1 MGAPMEPVVS
11 SKRKVNTATPDLKVA
26 MPAATQGKIAV
37 RGPETLMQKKSQNM
51 AALTTAPNL
60 SPH

>member
-1 MGAPMEPVVS
+1 MEPVVS
-11 SKRKVNTATPDLKVA
+11 SKRKVNTATADLKVA
-26 MPAATQGKIAV
+26 ISAVTQGKIAV

-51 AALTTAPNL
+51 AALKTAPNL